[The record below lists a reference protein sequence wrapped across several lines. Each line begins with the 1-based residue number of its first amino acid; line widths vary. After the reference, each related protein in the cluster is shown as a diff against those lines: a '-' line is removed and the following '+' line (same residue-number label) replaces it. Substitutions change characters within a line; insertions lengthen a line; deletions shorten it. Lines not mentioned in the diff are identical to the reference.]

1 MTLKRLWRTS
11 ASAAVLALAAS
22 VATPQASAMSL
33 EEAMAIAV
41 ESNPEIGQAIENR
54 EAVEFELRQA
64 RGLYLPSIDLEAS
77 AGTRR
82 LDNQSRRALG
92 LQNDTLNSAQVG
104 LTVTQTIFDSGA
116 RRAEVNAQAARVDS
130 ASFRVLERS
139 ELIGLAVV
147 QDYLEY
153 KRAAVVIG
161 PSDTAGANE
170 LSAIKGQKRPPFFT
184 LASSGGQ
191 GPGTYALP
199 LSEADSAAAALVAAI
214 GEGKRHVALLIG
226 EGAAAAEVEKQLSA
240 AVLDNGGLIEARARY
255 RNTPESLA
263 AAVKAVADAETRP
276 EVIVIAN
283 GSEAAA
289 PLAAALSAAK
299 LKPGLLIGTSAWTQA
314 DIASSSVEGALIA
327 SVDRSEMNPMT
338 ERFRQAYGREP
349 QLHEAFA
356 YDAMALSAGLA
367 RAGGEAAFAAQNLT
381 NPQGFRS
388 TTGVFRLMPDGS
400 VQRLLAL
407 HRVTKGKLKRVG
419 EAQAAF

>member
-1 MTLKRLWRTS
+1 MRQVSRPLAALLLALGLAACQSGPLGALDPAALDSPSANNTTS
-11 ASAAVLALAAS
+11 APTAAPVTIGSGPVRIAVLLPLSATGAEGERARSALDAMTLAAS
-22 VATPQASAMSL
+22 
-33 EEAMAIAV
+33 
-41 ESNPEIGQAIENR
+41 
-54 EAVEFELRQA
+54 
-64 RGLYLPSIDLEAS
+64 DLGGDA
-77 AGTRR
+77 
-82 LDNQSRRALG
+82 
-92 LQNDTLNSAQVG
+92 
-104 LTVTQTIFDSGA
+104 LTVSVRDTGGA
-116 RRAEVNAQAARVDS
+116 QGHTRSLATDEV
-130 ASFRVLERS
+130 
-139 ELIGLAVV
+139 G
-147 QDYLEY
+147 

-161 PSDTAGANE
+161 PSDAAGAAE
-170 LSAIKGQKRPPFFT
+170 LSAIKGQKRPPFLT

-226 EGAAAAEVEKQLSA
+226 EGAAAAEVEKRLSA
-240 AVLDNGGLIEARARY
+240 AVLKNGGVIEARARY
-255 RNTPESLA
+255 RNTPESIA
-263 AAVKAVADAETRP
+263 AAVKAVADAESRP

-283 GSEAAA
+283 GSEPAA

-314 DIASSSVEGALIA
+314 DIASGSVEGALIA
-327 SVDRSEMNPMT
+327 SVDRSEMSPMV

-349 QLHEAFA
+349 QLLEAFA

-367 RAGGEAAFAAQNLT
+367 RAAGEAGFALQNLT

-419 EAQAAF
+419 EAQPSF